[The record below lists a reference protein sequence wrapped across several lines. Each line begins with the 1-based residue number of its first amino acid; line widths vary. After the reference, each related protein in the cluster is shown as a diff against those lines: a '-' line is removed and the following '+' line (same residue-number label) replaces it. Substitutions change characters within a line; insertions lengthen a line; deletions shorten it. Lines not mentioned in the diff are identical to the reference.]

1 MIQLSK
7 EGFSIQPVEKDGG
20 IEGAHIVLRL
30 GSDPNVTS
38 PEGRD
43 RKKRQTASSA
53 NKTGESLTGDED
65 MFTWYEVC
73 APSPETRLHQ
83 HVRLIWTSPLLPPI
97 TWPALRTPAMSQ
109 SESGR
114 CCCLFFSQ
122 FIASVIL
129 KNPNY
134 MRSYESCASGKL
146 LIFLGPLVGK
156 C

>member
-20 IEGAHIVLRL
+20 IEGAHIVHRLR
-30 GSDPNVTS
+30 SDPNVTS

-65 MFTWYEVC
+65 MFTWYEVGL
-73 APSPETRLHQ
+73 PSRDTRLRQ
-83 HVRLIWTSPLLPPI
+83 HVRLIWTRTLLLLI
-97 TWPALRTPAMSQ
+97 AWPALRTQAMLQ

-114 CCCLFFSQ
+114 
-122 FIASVIL
+122 
-129 KNPNY
+129 
-134 MRSYESCASGKL
+134 
-146 LIFLGPLVGK
+146 
-156 C
+156 

>member
-30 GSDPNVTS
+30 RSQPNVTN
-38 PEGRD
+38 PEGGD

-73 APSPETRLHQ
+73 TPYPEKPDYINTCRGAGC
-83 HVRLIWTSPLLPPI
+83 LLGTP
-97 TWPALRTPAMSQ
+97 RTTYSRNL
-109 SESGR
+109 ER
-114 CCCLFFSQ
+114 D
-122 FIASVIL
+122 
-129 KNPNY
+129 
-134 MRSYESCASGKL
+134 
-146 LIFLGPLVGK
+146 
-156 C
+156 